1 MAGRS
6 GNEVSDDDSSSDE
19 EESAR
24 LREAVAD
31 SFIFETG
38 KFSSKTTDSSKDFKS
53 KPSLRNSRELDDGT
67 EENGLQVSPEVK
79 IFLSKRLSEFLDSL
93 IGTVEKIPKTF
104 LNKEDSGIRLFR
116 KSQVILNM
124 ASLQEASESENWTPK
139 KKRQFSSSSDSE
151 ENEAKLREAVVS
163 SDFIVMNAAPL
174 QSSGILSGRKKKKKD
189 NEYSGECISTLG
201 NKHGANDSVCTKTAK
216 KKKKK
221 VKECKESSENAD
233 FPDQKRK
240 DKRDFNVNNGQDFDK
255 ESGISEKNLAEIGV
269 RREGNKHDLNNLKI
283 KSVESKKIE
292 KFASAKKKKSKKDR
306 HKNDLNIV

>member
-139 KKRQFSSSSDSE
+139 KKRQFSSSRFAFCSCFFLLGD
-151 ENEAKLREAVVS
+151 N
-163 SDFIVMNAAPL
+163 
-174 QSSGILSGRKKKKKD
+174 RK
-189 NEYSGECISTLG
+189 Y
-201 NKHGANDSVCTKTAK
+201 
-216 KKKKK
+216 
-221 VKECKESSENAD
+221 
-233 FPDQKRK
+233 
-240 DKRDFNVNNGQDFDK
+240 
-255 ESGISEKNLAEIGV
+255 
-269 RREGNKHDLNNLKI
+269 
-283 KSVESKKIE
+283 
-292 KFASAKKKKSKKDR
+292 
-306 HKNDLNIV
+306 